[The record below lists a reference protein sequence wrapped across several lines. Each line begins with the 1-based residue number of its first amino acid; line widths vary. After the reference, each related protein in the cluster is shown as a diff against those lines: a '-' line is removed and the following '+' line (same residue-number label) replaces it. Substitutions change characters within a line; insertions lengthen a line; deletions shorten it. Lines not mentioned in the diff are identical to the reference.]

1 MTHRAASSTSAIA
14 FGLAIAC
21 FAAYQQFKLPV
32 ALPVL
37 LEHYGY
43 DRILAGGF
51 MSVYAFVGL
60 AVSFQLGR
68 LIERLGMLT
77 PLVVGMGL
85 FLLGSAMMLAWPQSG
100 ALVLLARGLEGL
112 GFAVAAIVGPV
123 MANAY
128 APPRYLPIVIGLTAA
143 WIPVGQLAAT
153 LIAPVSFASIGWQGL
168 WWLAIAGSVGFVLW
182 AAWLYR
188 RDARLFARPFQARH
202 PAKDGGLHGPGLT
215 AKQVLLLA
223 ATGTIFM
230 LWSAQYFA
238 YMTWLPQYLVED
250 RGLAV
255 SGALAGY
262 LLPVVLVLLSC
273 IAAGFLLHKGVR
285 LPRLLIGALIIQAL
299 SWWAVPFVQSTGA
312 GIASLLVY
320 GATAGLVPGCLFA
333 MPSAA
338 LGSGARTAM
347 AFGIIMTGRNM
358 GVLAG
363 PIVLAG
369 AFEWT
374 GDWSLASPIF
384 GTATTLCLPVA
395 FALAMVLRA
404 SAATPD
410 EPPVAQRRGVR
421 KDQGTKR

>member
-1 MTHRAASSTSAIA
+1 
-14 FGLAIAC
+14 
-21 FAAYQQFKLPV
+21 
-32 ALPVL
+32 
-37 LEHYGY
+37 
-43 DRILAGGF
+43 
-51 MSVYAFVGL
+51 
-60 AVSFQLGR
+60 
-68 LIERLGMLT
+68 
-77 PLVVGMGL
+77 
-85 FLLGSAMMLAWPQSG
+85 
-100 ALVLLARGLEGL
+100 
-112 GFAVAAIVGPV
+112 
-123 MANAY
+123 
-128 APPRYLPIVIGLTAA
+128 
-143 WIPVGQLAAT
+143 
-153 LIAPVSFASIGWQGL
+153 
-168 WWLAIAGSVGFVLW
+168 
-182 AAWLYR
+182 
-188 RDARLFARPFQARH
+188 
-202 PAKDGGLHGPGLT
+202 
-215 AKQVLLLA
+215 
-223 ATGTIFM
+223 
-230 LWSAQYFA
+230 
-238 YMTWLPQYLVED
+238 
-250 RGLAV
+250 
-255 SGALAGY
+255 
-262 LLPVVLVLLSC
+262 
-273 IAAGFLLHKGVR
+273 
-285 LPRLLIGALIIQAL
+285 LIGALIIQAL

>member
-1 MTHRAASSTSAIA
+1 
-14 FGLAIAC
+14 
-21 FAAYQQFKLPV
+21 
-32 ALPVL
+32 
-37 LEHYGY
+37 
-43 DRILAGGF
+43 
-51 MSVYAFVGL
+51 
-60 AVSFQLGR
+60 
-68 LIERLGMLT
+68 
-77 PLVVGMGL
+77 
-85 FLLGSAMMLAWPQSG
+85 
-100 ALVLLARGLEGL
+100 
-112 GFAVAAIVGPV
+112 
-123 MANAY
+123 
-128 APPRYLPIVIGLTAA
+128 
-143 WIPVGQLAAT
+143 
-153 LIAPVSFASIGWQGL
+153 
-168 WWLAIAGSVGFVLW
+168 
-182 AAWLYR
+182 
-188 RDARLFARPFQARH
+188 
-202 PAKDGGLHGPGLT
+202 
-215 AKQVLLLA
+215 
-223 ATGTIFM
+223 M

-273 IAAGFLLHKGVR
+273 IVAGFLLHKGVR
-285 LPRLLIGALIIQAL
+285 LLRLLIGALIIQAL

-363 PIVLAG
+363 PIILAG

-410 EPPVAQRRGVR
+410 EPPAAQRRGVR
-421 KDQGTKR
+421 EDQGTKR